1 MKGSYEVTEG
11 NDSAVLPGC
20 NRSKWRCTEILNTL
34 YNNVRVVL
42 SCKHIRNAR
51 SNMRAFAKAKASSS
65 KNLRSALTGIA
76 IVGVGALVL
85 SGCTST
91 GDTGGDGPKGDLT
104 LKIGTLLPQTGALA
118 FLGPPEEAGVEL
130 AAQEINDAD
139 LGIKV
144 EITYGDSGDPDNK
157 AYATTV
163 PNLLAE
169 GVDAVLGAASSG
181 VSKLVIDQIIGAD
194 TMQFSP
200 ANTTP
205 DFTDW
210 DDNNLYWRTAPSD
223 LLQGEVLGNLI
234 ASDGASTLG
243 MIALND
249 AYGTGLVKVIG
260 EVFTGAGGEVVA
272 TEFFNAGDTNFSAQ
286 IAAVVA
292 QSPDAM
298 ALITFDEIITIL
310 PALKDAG
317 FDTSKV
323 YLCDGNLKQF
333 GADMPEA
340 TLTGAKGTTPGPVL
354 ADNFQQRLNDVY
366 TEKWGGKLE
375 DYLYAGESYDAVIL
389 MALAAL
395 AAGSTDANVFKEKMQ
410 EVSGGSGDGE
420 KATDFASAAAIING
434 GGVVDYDGASGP
446 ISFDEHGD
454 PTEATIG
461 IFQYGADNM
470 HTRIN

>member
-1 MKGSYEVTEG
+1 MSVFTKATASRSR
-11 NDSAVLPGC
+11 NLKSVLG
-20 NRSKWRCTEILNTL
+20 
-34 YNNVRVVL
+34 
-42 SCKHIRNAR
+42 
-51 SNMRAFAKAKASSS
+51 
-65 KNLRSALTGIA
+65 GIA

-85 SGCTST
+85 SGCAPAS
-91 GDTGGDGPKGDLT
+91 DGGSSGPAKDLV

-118 FLGPPEEAGVEL
+118 FLGPPEEAGVAL
-130 AAQEINDAD
+130 AAKEVNDAN

-181 VSKLVIDQIIGAD
+181 VSKLVIDQIVGAD
-194 TMQFSP
+194 TLMFSP
-200 ANTTP
+200 ANTSP
-205 DFTDW
+205 DFTTW

-243 MIALND
+243 MIVLND
-249 AYGTGLVKVIG
+249 AYGTGLEKVTKS
-260 EVFTGAGGEVVA
+260 VFEAAGGTVVGS
-272 TEFFNAGDTNFSAQ
+272 EFFNAGDTNFSAQ

-292 QSPDAM
+292 QNPDAI
-298 ALITFDEIITIL
+298 ALITFDEVYTIV

-317 FDTSKV
+317 YDTSKV
-323 YLCDGNLKQF
+323 YLVDGNLKQF
-333 GADMPEA
+333 GDELPPAS
-340 TLTGAKGTTPGPVL
+340 LTGAKGTTPGPVL
-354 ADNFQQRLNDVY
+354 ADDFQQRLNDVY
-366 TEKWGGKLE
+366 TSEFGGTLE
-375 DYLYAGESYDAVIL
+375 DYSYAAESYDAVIL

-395 AAGSTDANVFKEKMQ
+395 AAGSSDANQIKTKLQ
-410 EVSGGSGDGE
+410 EVSGGSGNGE
-420 KATDFASAAAIING
+420 KVTDFASGAQIILDG
-434 GGVVDYDGASGP
+434 GTVDYDGASGP
-446 ISFDEHGD
+446 ITFDDAGD

-461 IFQYGADNM
+461 IFQYGDDNM